1 MEPDEQ
7 ENPEATTSDQGQT
20 LQSTL
25 EQTVDDVQSVEMS
38 GPHLQGVVIVLI
50 VAGLLSLLMRR
61 IARSNA
67 AGPFRRWLPVAYSV
81 VWGVAIVIVTMMY
94 ARGLPNTWFLAIW
107 LLFLVVVFASVGWL
121 RSVMSGVALSIEGRI
136 RLGDSIRV
144 GGVEGEVIGFGMRAI
159 RLRSVEGTI
168 HEIPNEKL
176 VTEPVANLTGDGG
189 DSACELT
196 IAVPDQVDPDDA
208 RDLARN
214 IAVLTPLAS
223 PRHRPEV
230 FLFARGQ
237 EEQRYE
243 LKIRGFAFDA
253 AYQDHF
259 RSDVVARLQSAFAQ
273 LTESRDVSHEPPD
286 KILVVEE

>member
-1 MEPDEQ
+1 MEPEEQ
-7 ENPEATTSDQGQT
+7 QNQAVSTGEET

-25 EQTVDDVQSVEMS
+25 QETVTEMQTSRMT
-38 GPHLQGVVIVLI
+38 GAHLQGVFVVLI
-50 VAGLLSLLMRR
+50 IAGLLSLLMRR
-61 IARSNA
+61 VGRSNV

-81 VWGVAIVIVTMMY
+81 VWGLAIVIVTMIY
-94 ARGLPNTWFLAIW
+94 AQGLPNTWFLAIW
-107 LLFLVVVFASVGWL
+107 LVFLVVVFASVGWL

-144 GGVEGEVIGFGMRAI
+144 GDVEGEVIGFGMRAL

-168 HEIPNEKL
+168 HEIPNQKL

-196 IAVPDQVDPDDA
+196 IAVPDEVDPDTA
-208 RDLARN
+208 LELART

-230 FLFARGQ
+230 FLFARDKQ
-237 EEQRYE
+237 ERSYE

-273 LTESRDVSHEPPD
+273 ITNGGDVSHEPPD
-286 KILVVEE
+286 KILVVD